1 MHSSNFLLLISLSFY
16 RKNEL
21 NENSNDKWM
30 NVDLGYLPHGKKHS
44 DTKSSN
50 NLLKDFYPV
59 VSMHIPSKSLFR
71 KYFIQ
76 EKCRQWNIQKQK
88 DKLEQTFQFL
98 QSENRAAIGNRLQEG
113 YIPKPNDANV
123 LADVAKK
130 LSSLP
135 TKVDELV
142 NEIKCHDESIF
153 DDKGLALKK
162 KWYRMHHDCNKKY
175 IASLRQTRVEIN
187 NVLQKVEALS
197 KNSVRSA
204 NKGVVR
210 NEALLAAKEKMTRTM
225 KNERK

>member
-1 MHSSNFLLLISLSFY
+1 
-16 RKNEL
+16 
-21 NENSNDKWM
+21 
-30 NVDLGYLPHGKKHS
+30 
-44 DTKSSN
+44 
-50 NLLKDFYPV
+50 
-59 VSMHIPSKSLFR
+59 MHIPRKSLFR

-76 EKCRQWNIQKQK
+76 EKCRQWNIQKQE

-130 LSSLP
+130 LSSLL

-162 KWYRMHHDCNKKY
+162 KWCRMHHDCNKKY

-197 KNSVRSA
+197 KRFSEVCKQRCGSKRSIVSSKRK
-204 NKGVVR
+204 NDKN
-210 NEALLAAKEKMTRTM
+210 NEK
-225 KNERK
+225 